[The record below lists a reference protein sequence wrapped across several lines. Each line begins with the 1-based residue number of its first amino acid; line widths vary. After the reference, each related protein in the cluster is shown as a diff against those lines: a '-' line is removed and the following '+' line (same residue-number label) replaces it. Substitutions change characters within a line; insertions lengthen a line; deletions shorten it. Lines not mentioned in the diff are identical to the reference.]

1 MGYLGL
7 VSRMGLMAFLR
18 PKGERRGMDL
28 HRDESKPAGGAFWA
42 DEADGPTASWPSQPP
57 ATLAAADVTA
67 PDRRRAGRH
76 AAPRNPGH
84 HSGNGGNG
92 GNSGNS
98 GNGGAGQHARASLA
112 SLAFG

>member
-18 PKGERRGMDL
+18 PKGERRGTDL
-28 HRDESKPAGGAFWA
+28 RRDESKPAGAAFWA
-42 DEADGPTASWPSQPP
+42 DEPTASWPSPPP

-67 PDRRRAGRH
+67 PDRRRVGRH

-84 HSGNGGNG
+84 HGGNG
-92 GNSGNS
+92 GA
-98 GNGGAGQHARASLA
+98 GGAGQHAPASLA

>member
-7 VSRMGLMAFLR
+7 VNHMGLMSFLR

-28 HRDESKPAGGAFWA
+28 LRDEGKPAGGAFWA
-42 DEADGPTASWPSQPP
+42 DEPTASWPSPP
-57 ATLAAADVTA
+57 AAKLTAADPTAADPAA

-84 HSGNGGNG
+84 H
-92 GNSGNS
+92 
-98 GNGGAGQHARASLA
+98 GGAGHHARASLA
-112 SLAFG
+112 ALAFG

>member
-7 VSRMGLMAFLR
+7 VNHMGLMSFLR

-28 HRDESKPAGGAFWA
+28 LRDEGKPAGGAFWA
-42 DEADGPTASWPSQPP
+42 DEPTASWPSPP
-57 ATLAAADVTA
+57 AAKLTAADPAA

-84 HSGNGGNG
+84 H
-92 GNSGNS
+92 
-98 GNGGAGQHARASLA
+98 GGAGQHARASLA
-112 SLAFG
+112 ALAFG

>member
-7 VSRMGLMAFLR
+7 VNHMGLMSFLR

-28 HRDESKPAGGAFWA
+28 LRDEGKPAGGAFWA
-42 DEADGPTASWPSQPP
+42 DEPTASWPSPP
-57 ATLAAADVTA
+57 AAKLTAADPTAADPTAPDPTA

-84 HSGNGGNG
+84 H
-92 GNSGNS
+92 
-98 GNGGAGQHARASLA
+98 GGAGQHARASLA
-112 SLAFG
+112 ALAFG

>member
-7 VSRMGLMAFLR
+7 VSHMGLMAFLR

-28 HRDESKPAGGAFWA
+28 LRDDEKPAGAAFWA
-42 DEADGPTASWPSQPP
+42 DEPTASWPSPPP
-57 ATLAAADVTA
+57 ATVAAADVTA

-84 HSGNGGNG
+84 H
-92 GNSGNS
+92 
-98 GNGGAGQHARASLA
+98 GGAGHHARASLTD
-112 SLAFG
+112 LAFG